1 MLWLADPVKNS
12 TDALMQYR
20 YHDDAPV
27 VGAPF
32 MATLADGSVR
42 TGNLDGAG
50 YLHLDDIP
58 AGSMQVEFGPD
69 TRRYMRKGTI
79 NNQQFTGSSLSE
91 SDIDALIEK
100 HNGGVQ

>member
-1 MLWLADPVKNS
+1 
-12 TDALMQYR
+12 
-20 YHDDAPV
+20 
-27 VGAPF
+27 
-32 MATLADGSVR
+32 ATLADGSVR